1 MFKLGASRVCDP
13 VCCPTWANE
22 DVEGSAWRAA
32 REHDEWAGGWGSRF
46 APSVW
51 SGEGAPS
58 DCLAAET
65 MWWWHC
71 GG

>member
-13 VCCPTWANE
+13 VCATWANE

-32 REHDEWAGGWGSRF
+32 REHDEWAGGWGS
-46 APSVW
+46 PVW
-51 SGEGAPS
+51 SGEGSPS